1 MELYQTVLIGISVIV
16 VFYLIIYLLYNKSS
30 KLTSTALNAKESKV
44 IKGNTISA
52 STTNNYTYSVWAYID
67 DWNYKYGTKKTI
79 LSRVSKDGNP
89 NPSIVLDGLENN
101 LIVSVTCYNTTSSK
115 DKPIV
120 HECVVRN
127 IPIQKWTC
135 IIVSLYGRTL
145 DVYLEG
151 KLVRTC
157 LLPGVSKIDSTSD
170 INITPDGGFSGF
182 TSSVQFLTVAS
193 NPQQAYN
200 IYKEGMSGSLLG
212 DVMNKYKLKV
222 SFLEDNKET
231 SSFET

>member
-1 MELYQTVLIGISVIV
+1 MELYQKVLIGILVIV
-16 VFYLIIYLLYNKSS
+16 LFYLIIHLLYKPSN
-30 KLTSTALNAKESKV
+30 LTASILNAKDVKV
-44 IKGNTISA
+44 IPGNTLTS
-52 STTNNYTYSVWAYID
+52 SNTNNYTYSVWAYID

-79 LSRVSKDGNP
+79 LSRVNKDGNP
-89 NPSIVLDGLENN
+89 SPSIVLDGLENN
-101 LIVSVTCYNTTSSK
+101 LIVSVTCYNTTSSAN
-115 DKPIV
+115 KPIV
-120 HECVVRN
+120 HECIIRN

-157 LLPGVSKIDSTSD
+157 LLPGVSKIDPTSD

-182 TSSVQFLTVAS
+182 TSNVQYLTVAS

-200 IYKEGMSGSLLG
+200 IYKEGMGGNLLG

-231 SSFET
+231 SSFQT